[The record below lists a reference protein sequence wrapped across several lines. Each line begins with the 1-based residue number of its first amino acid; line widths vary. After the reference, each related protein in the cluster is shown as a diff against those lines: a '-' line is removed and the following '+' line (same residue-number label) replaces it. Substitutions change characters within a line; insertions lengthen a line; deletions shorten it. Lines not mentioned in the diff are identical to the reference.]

1 MGAGHRHNP
10 FDREVA
16 MISDPEL
23 LEQRIEALTDRFLDV
38 LSDPQKTVE
47 DGQALLLAIHA
58 AEDEQREL
66 RRRLQAEQAHTS
78 HLQPS

>member
-1 MGAGHRHNP
+1 
-10 FDREVA
+10 

-23 LEQRIEALTDRFLDV
+23 LQQRIEALTDRFLDV

-47 DGQALLLAIHA
+47 DGQALLRAVHA

-66 RRRLQAEQAHTS
+66 RRRLGAAPAPTS
-78 HLQPS
+78 